1 MIFTVPPG
9 ENITLPTDGTHCLT
23 IDTINDNVLEGN
35 HSFYV
40 RVSSISND
48 AVTNSSNSSIEVVI
62 TDNER
67 MLHYYHVLYYYC
79 ILRILHLHN
88 FIIACI

>member
-23 IDTINDNVLEGN
+23 IDTINDAILEGN

-67 MLHYYHVLYYYC
+67 MLYF
-79 ILRILHLHN
+79 ILLLHSPD
-88 FIIACI
+88 FYTYIYIARMYL